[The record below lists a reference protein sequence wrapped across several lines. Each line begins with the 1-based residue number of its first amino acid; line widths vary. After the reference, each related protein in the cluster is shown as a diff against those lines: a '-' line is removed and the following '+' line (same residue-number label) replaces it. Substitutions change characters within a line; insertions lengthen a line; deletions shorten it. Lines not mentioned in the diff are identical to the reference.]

1 MEIKEKQDVS
11 TDQDNK
17 HGNPPKEIRNLEER
31 EIRKNKHTLL
41 GELEGQ
47 ENNMLFPKSKIN

>member
-31 EIRKNKHTLL
+31 EIRK
-41 GELEGQ
+41 
-47 ENNMLFPKSKIN
+47 INIHY

>member
-31 EIRKNKHTLL
+31 
-41 GELEGQ
+41 
-47 ENNMLFPKSKIN
+47 